1 MIDRVKANILGTEMP
16 KEEEM
21 NRMKVETAIMKTMVK
36 YGKKY
41 GDKIVLD
48 ALRNV
53 VKDVNKVLEEVNN
66 RRG

>member
-1 MIDRVKANILGTEMP
+1 MT
-16 KEEEM
+16 EEEM
-21 NRMKVETAIMKTMVK
+21 NRMKVETAIMKTMLK
-36 YGKKY
+36 CGKKY
-41 GDKIVLD
+41 GDNVVLD